1 MSRHNALIRMVSR
14 AEKGE
19 EGCNNPMEINPYE
32 IVFSYAYSHIRE
44 E

>member
-1 MSRHNALIRMVSR
+1 MSRHNALIRNVLR

-19 EGCNNPMEINPYE
+19 EGNNPMEINSYE
-32 IVFSYAYSHIRE
+32 IVFSYTYSHIRE